1 MEFNSKIMKVEIF
14 QDTKN
19 AMQSGSKKRKYWFLK
34 IISDNNLKKTANA
47 SLQGWNSSDNMFS
60 QLKIKFY
67 DQSEAIKYAT
77 SNGYEYIIREPKY
90 SKIRKKSYQSN
101 FTDPVL

>member
-1 MEFNSKIMKVEIF
+1 MKVEIF

-19 AMQSGSKKRKYWFLK
+19 AMQSGAKKRKYWFLK
-34 IISDNNLKKTANA
+34 IISNNNLKNSSDP
-47 SLQGWNSSDNMFS
+47 SLQGWNSSDNMFG
-60 QLKIKFY
+60 QIKIKFY
-67 DQSEAIKYAT
+67 DQAEAIKYAT

-101 FTDPVL
+101 FTDSII

>member
-1 MEFNSKIMKVEIF
+1 MKVEIF

-19 AMQSGSKKRKYWFLK
+19 AMQSCFKKKKYWFLK
-34 IISDNNLKKTANA
+34 IISKNNLKKTYKS
-47 SLQGWNSSDNMFS
+47 SLQGWASSDNMFG

-67 DQSEAIKYAT
+67 SKEDAVKYAD
-77 SNGYEYIIREPKY
+77 NNNYKYIIKEPKY
-90 SKIRKKSYQSN
+90 GKIRKKSYQNN

>member
-1 MEFNSKIMKVEIF
+1 MKVEIF

-34 IISDNNLKKTANA
+34 IISNNNLKKSDKA
-47 SLQGWNSSDNMFS
+47 SLQGWNSSDNMFD

-67 DQSEAIKYAT
+67 DKQEAIKYA
-77 SNGYEYIIREPKY
+77 SDQGYEYVIKDPKY
-90 SKIRKKSYQSN
+90 SKIRKKSYQNN
-101 FTDPVL
+101 FTDPIL

>member
-1 MEFNSKIMKVEIF
+1 MKVEIF

-19 AMQSGSKKRKYWFLK
+19 AMQSGFKKKKYWFLK
-34 IISDNNLKKTANA
+34 IISKNNLKKTDKS
-47 SLQGWNSSDNMFS
+47 SLQGCASSDNMFG

-67 DQSEAIKYAT
+67 SKEDAVKYAD
-77 SNGYEYIIREPKY
+77 NNNYKYIIKEPKY
-90 SKIRKKSYQSN
+90 GKIRKKSYQNN